1 MGRDIAVQK
10 YRPQL
15 FFGAAVVVGLV
26 TSLLVMGWLR
36 DAELRRVAE
45 AAVPLVSTGDVV
57 VAKGEL
63 AWGTKLTPEML
74 QVVNYPAN
82 ALPDGY
88 YKSVDEVNDAV
99 LLQDMKPNEPILRS
113 KLTSGKDVGTGV
125 AAVTD
130 PMKRA
135 MSVKVDEVIGVS
147 GFIKPGDHVDVMVT
161 IDQDAKSQNPVAKMI
176 LGNLKVL
183 AAGMQY
189 EKSGSEKDPKPVQV
203 MTLEVDI
210 EEAEKL
216 ALASTQGKLRLALRN
231 PLNNDKV
238 LTKGANV
245 ASLLSSFRAKSAQ
258 DGQPE
263 YHVEVIKGS
272 DRKQVKF

>member
-1 MGRDIAVQK
+1 MQK

-45 AAVPLVSTGDVV
+45 AAIPVVSTGEIV
-57 VAKGEL
+57 VAKGDL
-63 AWGTKLTPEML
+63 AWGTKLTGEML
-74 QVVNYPAN
+74 QVVNYPAG
-82 ALPDGY
+82 ALPEGY
-88 YKSVDEVNDAV
+88 YKSVEDLMDAV
-99 LLQDMKPNEPILRS
+99 LLQDLKANEPILRS
-113 KLTSGKDVGTGV
+113 KLASGKDVGSGV

-130 PMKRA
+130 PSKRA

-161 IDQDAKSQNPVAKMI
+161 IDPDSKSQSPVAKMI

-183 AAGMQY
+183 AAGMEY
-189 EKSGSEKDPKPVQV
+189 EKKNGEKDPKAVQV

-245 ASLLSSFRAKSAQ
+245 ASLLSSFRVKEKRNTENQ
-258 DGQPE
+258 EGFQ
-263 YHVEVIKGS
+263 VEMIKGAE
-272 DRKQVKF
+272 RKQVKF

>member
-1 MGRDIAVQK
+1 VKK

-15 FFGAAVVVGLV
+15 FFAAAAIVGVV
-26 TSLLVMGWLR
+26 TSFLVIDWLQGT
-36 DAELRRVAE
+36 ELRRAAQEAVSVTSTAE
-45 AAVPLVSTGDVV
+45 VV

-63 AWGTKLTPEML
+63 AWGTKLTSEML
-74 QVVNYPAN
+74 QVVKYPSN

-88 YKSVDEVNDAV
+88 YKSIDELQEAV
-99 LLQDMKPNEPILRS
+99 LLQDIKANEPILRS
-113 KLTSGKDVGTGV
+113 KLTSGKDAGTGV

-130 PMKRA
+130 PTKRA

-161 IDQDAKSQNPVAKMI
+161 IDQNAKSQDPVAKMI

-189 EKSGSEKDPKPVQV
+189 EKNSTEKDPKPVQV

-231 PLNNDKV
+231 PLNNEKV

-245 ASLLSSFRAKSAQ
+245 ASLLSSFRPKVSA
-258 DGQPE
+258 DKDAQPQ
-263 YHVEVIKGS
+263 YRVELIKGA
-272 DRKQVKF
+272 DRKELKF

>member
-1 MGRDIAVQK
+1 MKK

-15 FFGAAVVVGLV
+15 FFAAAVVIGLI
-26 TSLLVMGWLR
+26 TSLLTMDWLR
-36 DAELRRVAE
+36 NAEFRRVAE
-45 AAVPLVSTGDVV
+45 AAIPVVSTAEVV
-57 VAKGEL
+57 VAKADLG
-63 AWGTKLTPEML
+63 WGTRLTPEML
-74 QVVNYPAN
+74 QVVNYPAG

-88 YKSVDEVNDAV
+88 YKSVEDLKDAV
-99 LLQDMKPNEPILRS
+99 LLNDLKTNEVVLRS
-113 KLTSGKDVGTGV
+113 KLASGKDVGSGV

-161 IDQDAKSQNPVAKMI
+161 IDQDSKSQNPIAKMI

-189 EKSGSEKDPKPVQV
+189 EKNGSEKDPKPVQV

-245 ASLLSSFRAKSAQ
+245 ASLLSSFRAKSAS

>member
-1 MGRDIAVQK
+1 MKK
-10 YRPQL
+10 YRPQI
-15 FFGAAVVVGLV
+15 FFAGAVAIGLI
-26 TSLLVMGWLR
+26 TALLVMAYLR
-36 DAELRRVAE
+36 DAELRNVAQ
-45 AAVPLVSTGDVV
+45 AAIPMVTTGEVV
-57 VAKGEL
+57 VAKADL

-74 QVVNYPAN
+74 QVVNYPAG
-82 ALPDGY
+82 ALPEGY
-88 YKSVDEVNDAV
+88 YKNVEDLKDAV
-99 LLQDMKPNEPILRS
+99 LLNDLKTNEVILRS
-113 KLTSGKDVGTGV
+113 KLASGKDVGSGV

-135 MSVKVDEVIGVS
+135 MSVKVDDVIGVS

-161 IDQDAKSQNPVAKMI
+161 IDVDSRNQNPVAKMI
-176 LGNLKVL
+176 LANLKVL
-183 AAGMQY
+183 AAGMEY
-189 EKSGSEKDPKPVQV
+189 EKKGEKDPKAVQV

-231 PLNNDKV
+231 PLNVEKV

-245 ASLLSSFRAKSAQ
+245 ASLLSSFRAKSAH

>member
-1 MGRDIAVQK
+1 VKK

-15 FFGAAVVVGLV
+15 FFAAAALVGLV
-26 TSLLVMGWLR
+26 TSFLVIDWLR
-36 DAELRRVAE
+36 GAELRRAAE
-45 AAVPLVSTGDVV
+45 AAVSSVSTAEVV

-63 AWGTKLTPEML
+63 AWGTKLTSEML
-74 QVVNYPAN
+74 QLVNYPSN

-88 YKSVDEVNDAV
+88 YKSVDELQDAV
-99 LLQDMKPNEPILRS
+99 LLQDIKANEPILRS
-113 KLTSGKDVGTGV
+113 KLASGKDVGNGV

-130 PMKRA
+130 PTKRA

-161 IDQDAKSQNPVAKMI
+161 IDQFSRSRNPVAKLI

-189 EKSGSEKDPKPVQV
+189 EKNGTEKDPKPVQV

-231 PLNNDKV
+231 PLNNEKV
-238 LTKGANV
+238 LTKGASV
-245 ASLLSSFRAKSAQ
+245 GSLLSSFRPKVVPNKDAQ
-258 DGQPE
+258 PQ
-263 YHVEVIKGS
+263 YRVELIKGA
-272 DRKQVKF
+272 DRKELKF

>member
-1 MGRDIAVQK
+1 MKK

-15 FFGAAVVVGLV
+15 FFAAAAVIGLI

-36 DAELRRVAE
+36 NAENRHIAE
-45 AAVPLVSTGDVV
+45 AAIPVVVTAEVV
-57 VAKGEL
+57 VAKADL

-74 QVVNYPAN
+74 QVVNYPAG

-88 YKSVDEVNDAV
+88 YKSVDDLKDAV
-99 LLQDMKPNEPILRS
+99 LLNDLKTNEVVLRS
-113 KLTSGKDVGTGV
+113 KLASGKDVGSGV

-130 PMKRA
+130 PTKRA

-161 IDQDAKSQNPVAKMI
+161 IEPDSKSQNPIAKMI

-189 EKSGSEKDPKPVQV
+189 EKNGGEKDPKPVQV

-231 PLNNDKV
+231 PLNIDKV

-245 ASLLSSFRAKSAQ
+245 ASLLASFRPKEVKKEVE
-258 DGQPE
+258 PE
-263 YHVEVIKGS
+263 SFYVEVIKGG

>member
-1 MGRDIAVQK
+1 MQK
-10 YRPQL
+10 YRPHL
-15 FFGAAVVVGLV
+15 FFGAAVVVGLI

-36 DAELRRVAE
+36 DAELRKVAE
-45 AAVPLVSTGDVV
+45 ASVPVVSTAEVV
-57 VAKGEL
+57 VAKGDL

-74 QVVNYPAN
+74 QVVDYPAG
-82 ALPDGY
+82 ALPEGY
-88 YKSVDEVNDAV
+88 YKSVEDLNEAV
-99 LLQDMKPNEPILRS
+99 LLQDLKMNELILKS
-113 KLTSGKDVGTGV
+113 KLASGKDVGVGV

-130 PMKRA
+130 PGKRA

-161 IDQDAKSQNPVAKMI
+161 IEPDSKRQNPIAKLI
-176 LGNLKVL
+176 LENIKVL

-189 EKSGSEKDPKPVQV
+189 EKNGGEKDPKPVQV

-231 PLNNDKV
+231 PLNAEKV
-238 LTKGANV
+238 LTRGASV
-245 ASLLSSFRAKSAQ
+245 GSLLASHRPKESKRAAEPEFR
-258 DGQPE
+258 
-263 YHVEVIKGS
+263 VEVIKGG

>member
-1 MGRDIAVQK
+1 MLKQ

-15 FFGAAVVVGLV
+15 FFGAAVVIAFI
-26 TSLLVMGWLR
+26 TSLLVVGWLR
-36 DAELRRVAE
+36 DINIKTAAE
-45 AAVPLVSTGDVV
+45 AAIPVMTTGEVV
-57 VAKGEL
+57 VAKVDL
-63 AWGTKLTPEML
+63 PWGTKLTPEML
-74 QVVNYPAN
+74 QVVNYPAG
-82 ALPDGY
+82 ALPEGY
-88 YKSVDEVNDAV
+88 YKNVDDLKDSV
-99 LLQDMKPNEPILRS
+99 LLHNLTMNEPILRS
-113 KLTSGKDVGTGV
+113 KLASGKDVGTGV

-130 PMKRA
+130 PTKRA

-161 IDQDAKSQNPVAKMI
+161 IEPDSKSQNPVAKMI

-183 AAGMQY
+183 AAGMQF
-189 EKSGSEKDPKPVQV
+189 EKTGNEKDPKPVQV

-231 PLNNDKV
+231 PLNAEKV

-245 ASLLSSFRAKSAQ
+245 ASLLSSFRAKEIKKEGTPQQAVF
-258 DGQPE
+258 E
-263 YHVEVIKGS
+263 VEVIKGG
-272 DRKQVKF
+272 DRTQVKF

>member
-1 MGRDIAVQK
+1 MQK

-15 FFGAAVVVGLV
+15 FFGAALVIGLV
-26 TSLLVMGWLR
+26 TSFLVMGWLR

-45 AAVPLVSTGDVV
+45 AAVPVVSTGEVV

-63 AWGTKLTPEML
+63 SWGTKLTPEML
-74 QVVNYPAN
+74 QVVSYPAG

-88 YKSVDEVNDAV
+88 YKSAEDLTDAV
-99 LLQDMKPNEPILRS
+99 LLHDVKTNEPILRS
-113 KLTSGKDVGTGV
+113 KLASGKDVGTGV

-130 PMKRA
+130 PTKRA

-161 IDQDAKSQNPVAKMI
+161 IDQDSKSQNPVAKMI

-189 EKSGSEKDPKPVQV
+189 EKNGTEKDPKPVQV

-231 PLNNDKV
+231 PLNNEKV

-245 ASLLSSFRAKSAQ
+245 ASLLSSFRPKEVAKANK

-263 YHVEVIKGS
+263 YHVEIIKGS
-272 DRKQVKF
+272 DRKDVKF

>member
-1 MGRDIAVQK
+1 MKK
-10 YRPQL
+10 YRAQL
-15 FFGAAVVVGLV
+15 FFGAAVVIGLI

-36 DAELRRVAE
+36 DSELRRSAE
-45 AAVPLVSTGDVV
+45 AAIPVMATGEVV
-57 VAKGEL
+57 VAKAEL
-63 AWGTKLTPEML
+63 AWGTKLTPEMV
-74 QVVNYPAN
+74 QVVHYPAG

-88 YKSVDEVNDAV
+88 YKKIEDLSDAV
-99 LLQDMKPNEPILRS
+99 LLHDVKTNEPILRS
-113 KLTSGKDVGTGV
+113 RLASGKDVGVGV

-130 PMKRA
+130 PGKRA

-161 IDQDAKSQNPVAKMI
+161 IEPDSKSQNPIAKLI
-176 LGNLKVL
+176 LENVKVL

-189 EKSGSEKDPKPVQV
+189 EKNGAEKDPKPVQV
-203 MTLEVDI
+203 MTLEVEI

-231 PLNNDKV
+231 PLNAEKV

-245 ASLLSSFRAKSAQ
+245 AALLASFRPKETKKEAE
-258 DGQPE
+258 PE
-263 YHVEVIKGS
+263 FHVEIIKGG

>member
-1 MGRDIAVQK
+1 MKK

-15 FFGAAVVVGLV
+15 FFAAAAIVGLV
-26 TSLLVMGWLR
+26 TSFLIIDWLR
-36 DAELRRVAE
+36 GAELRRAAE
-45 AAVPLVSTGDVV
+45 AAISVTSTAEVI

-88 YKSVDEVNDAV
+88 YKSIDELQDAV
-99 LLQDMKPNEPILRS
+99 LLQDVKANEPILRS
-113 KLTSGKDVGTGV
+113 RLTSGKDVGTGV

-130 PMKRA
+130 PTKRA

-161 IDQDAKSQNPVAKMI
+161 IDESTKAQNPVAKMI

-189 EKSGSEKDPKPVQV
+189 EKSGTEKDPKPVQV

-231 PLNNDKV
+231 PLNNEKV

-245 ASLLSSFRAKSAQ
+245 ASLLSSFRPKAVGNKDA
-258 DGQPE
+258 QPE
-263 YHVEVIKGS
+263 YRVELIKGA
-272 DRKQVKF
+272 DRKEIKF

>member
-1 MGRDIAVQK
+1 MQK

-15 FFGAAVVVGLV
+15 FFAAAVVIGLI
-26 TSLLVMGWLR
+26 TSLLVMGWLH

-45 AAVPLVSTGDVV
+45 AAVPVVSTAEVV
-57 VAKGEL
+57 VAKADL

-74 QVVNYPAN
+74 QVVNYPAG

-88 YKSVDEVNDAV
+88 YKNIDDLNDAV
-99 LLQDMKPNEPILRS
+99 LLHDLKTNEPILRS
-113 KLTSGKDVGTGV
+113 KLASGKDVGVGV

-161 IDQDAKSQNPVAKMI
+161 IEPDTKSQHPIAKLI
-176 LGNLKVL
+176 LENIKVL

-189 EKSGSEKDPKPVQV
+189 EKSGNEKDPKPVQV
-203 MTLEVDI
+203 MTLEVEI

-231 PLNNDKV
+231 PLNAEKV

-245 ASLLSSFRAKSAQ
+245 AALLASFRPKEAAQ
-258 DGQPE
+258 AAQPE
-263 YHVEVIKGS
+263 FHVEVIKGS

>member
-1 MGRDIAVQK
+1 MQK

-15 FFGAAVVVGLV
+15 FFGAAVVIGLI

-36 DAELRRVAE
+36 DAELRRGAE
-45 AAVPLVSTGDVV
+45 AAVPVVSTAEVV
-57 VAKGEL
+57 VAKADL

-74 QVVNYPAN
+74 QVVNYPAG
-82 ALPDGY
+82 ALPDGH
-88 YKSVDEVNDAV
+88 YKTVDDLNDAV
-99 LLQDMKPNEPILRS
+99 LLVDMKTNEPILRS
-113 KLTSGKDVGTGV
+113 KLASGKDVGTGV

-161 IDQDAKSQNPVAKMI
+161 IEPDSKSQHPVAKLI
-176 LGNLKVL
+176 LEHVKVL
-183 AAGMQY
+183 AAGLQY
-189 EKSGSEKDPKPVQV
+189 EKNGNEKEPKPVQV

-231 PLNNDKV
+231 PLNVEKV

-245 ASLLSSFRAKSAQ
+245 ASLLASFRPKENKRAA
-258 DGQPE
+258 DPE
-263 YHVEVIKGS
+263 FHVEVIKGGE
-272 DRKQVKF
+272 RKQVKF

>member
-1 MGRDIAVQK
+1 MKK

-15 FFGAAVVVGLV
+15 FFGAAVVIGLI

-36 DAELRRVAE
+36 DAEMRRGAE
-45 AAVPLVSTGDVV
+45 AALPVVSTAEVV
-57 VAKGEL
+57 VAKADL
-63 AWGTKLTPEML
+63 AWGTKLTPEMM
-74 QVVNYPAN
+74 QVVNYPAG

-88 YKSVDEVNDAV
+88 YKTVEDLQDAV
-99 LLQDMKPNEPILRS
+99 LLLDVKTNEPILKS
-113 KLTSGKDVGTGV
+113 KLASGKDVGVGV

-130 PMKRA
+130 PTKRA

-161 IDQDAKSQNPVAKMI
+161 IEADARRQHPVAKLI
-176 LGNLKVL
+176 LENLKVL

-189 EKSGSEKDPKPVQV
+189 EKNGSEKDPKPVQV

-210 EEAEKL
+210 DEAEKL

-231 PLNNDKV
+231 PLNAEKV

-245 ASLLSSFRAKSAQ
+245 GSLMASLRPKEAKRQAA
-258 DGQPE
+258 PE
-263 YHVEVIKGS
+263 FHVEVIKGA
-272 DRKQVKF
+272 DRKQMKF

>member
-1 MGRDIAVQK
+1 MKK

-15 FFGAAVVVGLV
+15 FFAAAVVIGLI
-26 TSLLVMGWLR
+26 TSLLAMGWLR
-36 DAELRRVAE
+36 NAELRQVAE
-45 AAVPLVSTGDVV
+45 AAMPIVTTAEVV
-57 VAKGEL
+57 VAKADL

-74 QVVNYPAN
+74 QVVNYPAG

-88 YKSVDEVNDAV
+88 YKSVDDLKDAV
-99 LLQDMKPNEPILRS
+99 LLNDLKTNEVILRS
-113 KLTSGKDVGTGV
+113 KLASGKDVGTGV

-130 PMKRA
+130 PTKRA

-161 IDQDAKSQNPVAKMI
+161 IEPDSKSQNPIAKMI

-189 EKSGSEKDPKPVQV
+189 EKNGNEKDPKPVQV

-231 PLNNDKV
+231 PLNVEKV

-245 ASLLSSFRAKSAQ
+245 ASLLASFRPKESKKEAE
-258 DGQPE
+258 PE
-263 YHVEVIKGS
+263 FHVEVIKGG

>member
-1 MGRDIAVQK
+1 MIMQK

-15 FFGAAVVVGLV
+15 FFAGAIVIGLI

-36 DAELRRVAE
+36 DAELRRGAE
-45 AAVPLVSTGDVV
+45 AAVPVVSTAEVV
-57 VAKGEL
+57 VAKADL

-74 QVVNYPAN
+74 QVVNYPAG

-88 YKSVDEVNDAV
+88 YKKIEDLNEAV
-99 LLQDMKPNEPILRS
+99 LLLDMKTNEPILRS
-113 KLTSGKDVGTGV
+113 KLASGKDVGVGV

-161 IDQDAKSQNPVAKMI
+161 IEANAKSQHQIAKLI
-176 LGNLKVL
+176 LENVKVL

-189 EKSGSEKDPKPVQV
+189 EKNGTEKDPKPVQV

-231 PLNNDKV
+231 PLNVEKV
-238 LTKGANV
+238 LTKGASV
-245 ASLLSSFRAKSAQ
+245 GSLLASFRPKETRKAAE
-258 DGQPE
+258 PE
-263 YHVEVIKGS
+263 FHVEVIKGG

>member
-1 MGRDIAVQK
+1 MKK
-10 YRPQL
+10 YRPQI
-15 FFGAAVVVGLV
+15 FFAGAVVIGLI
-26 TSLLVMGWLR
+26 TSLLVVGWLR
-36 DAELRRVAE
+36 DADLRHVAE
-45 AAVPLVSTGDVV
+45 AAIPMVSTGEVV
-57 VAKGEL
+57 VAKADL

-74 QVVNYPAN
+74 QVVNYPAGN
-82 ALPDGY
+82 LPVGY
-88 YKSVDEVNDAV
+88 YKNVEDLKDAV
-99 LLQDMKPNEPILRS
+99 LLQNMMTNEPILRS
-113 KLTSGKDVGTGV
+113 KLASGTNVGSGV

-161 IDQDAKSQNPVAKMI
+161 IEPDSHSQNPVAKMI

-183 AAGMQY
+183 AAGMQF
-189 EKSGSEKDPKPVQV
+189 ENNGNEKDPKPVQV

-231 PLNNDKV
+231 PLNVEKV
-238 LTKGANV
+238 LTKGATV
-245 ASLLSSFRAKSAQ
+245 ASLLASFRPKEIKKMGDS
-258 DGQPE
+258 E
-263 YHVEVIKGS
+263 LYSVEVIKGS

>member
-1 MGRDIAVQK
+1 MQK

-15 FFGAAVVVGLV
+15 FFGAAVVIGLI

-45 AAVPLVSTGDVV
+45 AAVPVVSTSEVI
-57 VAKGEL
+57 VAQADL

-88 YKSVDEVNDAV
+88 YKKVDDLKDAV
-99 LLQDMKPNEPILRS
+99 LLHDVKKNEPILLS
-113 KLTSGKDVGTGV
+113 KLASGKDVGVGV

-130 PMKRA
+130 PSKRA

-147 GFIKPGDHVDVMVT
+147 GFIKPGDRVDVMVT
-161 IDQDAKSQNPVAKMI
+161 IEPDSKSQHSVAKLI
-176 LGNLKVL
+176 LENIRVL

-189 EKSGSEKDPKPVQV
+189 EKNGTEKDPKPVQV

-231 PLNNDKV
+231 PLNAEKV

-245 ASLLSSFRAKSAQ
+245 GSLLASFRPKEGKKAAAA
-258 DGQPE
+258 PE
-263 YHVEVIKGS
+263 FHVEIIKGG
-272 DRKQVKF
+272 DRKRVKF

>member
-1 MGRDIAVQK
+1 MKK
-10 YRPQL
+10 YRAQL
-15 FFGAAVVVGLV
+15 FFAAAAIIGLV
-26 TSLLVMGWLR
+26 TSFLVIDWLR
-36 DAELRRVAE
+36 GAELRRAAE
-45 AAVPLVSTGDVV
+45 AAVSAVSTAEVV

-63 AWGTKLTPEML
+63 VWGTKLTSEML
-74 QVVNYPAN
+74 QVVNYPSN
-82 ALPDGY
+82 ALPDGH
-88 YKSVDEVNDAV
+88 YKSIDELQDAV
-99 LLQDMKPNEPILRS
+99 LLQDVKANEPILRS
-113 KLTSGKDVGTGV
+113 RLTSGKDVGTGV

-130 PMKRA
+130 PTKRA

-161 IDQDAKSQNPVAKMI
+161 IDEGSKSQHPVAKMI
-176 LGNLKVL
+176 LGNLRVL

-189 EKSGSEKDPKPVQV
+189 EKNSTEKDPKPVQV

-231 PLNNDKV
+231 PLNNEKV

-245 ASLLSSFRAKSAQ
+245 ASLLSSFRPKAVANSDAQ
-258 DGQPE
+258 PI
-263 YHVEVIKGS
+263 YRVEIIKGA
-272 DRKQVKF
+272 DRKELKF

>member
-1 MGRDIAVQK
+1 MKK

-15 FFGAAVVVGLV
+15 FFAAAVVIGLI
-26 TSLLVMGWLR
+26 TSLLVMGMLR
-36 DAELRRVAE
+36 NAELRNVAE
-45 AAVPLVSTGDVV
+45 AAISVAPTAEVV
-57 VAKGEL
+57 VAKADL

-74 QVVNYPAN
+74 QVVNYPAG
-82 ALPDGY
+82 ALPAGY
-88 YKSVDEVNDAV
+88 YKNIDDLKEAV
-99 LLQDMKPNEPILRS
+99 LLNELKANEVILRS
-113 KLTSGKDVGTGV
+113 KLASGKDVGSGV

-161 IDQDAKSQNPVAKMI
+161 IEPDSKSQNPIAKMI

-189 EKSGSEKDPKPVQV
+189 EKNGNEKDPKPVQV

-231 PLNNDKV
+231 PLNIEKV

-245 ASLLSSFRAKSAQ
+245 ASLLASFRTKDTKKEAE
-258 DGQPE
+258 PE
-263 YHVEVIKGS
+263 FHVELIKGGE
-272 DRKQVKF
+272 RKQVKF

>member
-1 MGRDIAVQK
+1 MMMKK

-15 FFGAAVVVGLV
+15 FFAAAIVIGLI
-26 TSLLVMGWLR
+26 TSFLVMGWLR
-36 DAELRRVAE
+36 DADLRHVAE
-45 AAVPLVSTGDVV
+45 AAIPIVATGEVV
-57 VAKGEL
+57 VAKADL

-74 QVVNYPAN
+74 QVVNYPAGS
-82 ALPDGY
+82 LPEGY
-88 YKSVDEVNDAV
+88 YKNIDDLKDSV
-99 LLQDMKPNEPILRS
+99 LLHNVTTNEPILRS
-113 KLTSGKDVGTGV
+113 KLASGKNVGEGV

-130 PMKRA
+130 PAKRA

-161 IDQDAKSQNPVAKMI
+161 IEPDSKSQNPIAKLI

-189 EKSGSEKDPKPVQV
+189 EKNGNEKDPKPVQV

-231 PLNNDKV
+231 PLNIEKV

-245 ASLLSSFRAKSAQ
+245 ASLLASFRPKQTERERES
-258 DGQPE
+258 
-263 YHVEVIKGS
+263 YTVEMIKGS
-272 DRKQVKF
+272 DRKELKF

>member
-1 MGRDIAVQK
+1 MKK

-15 FFGAAVVVGLV
+15 FFAAAAVIGLI

-36 DAELRRVAE
+36 DGELRRVAE
-45 AAVPLVSTGDVV
+45 ASIPLVSTAEVV
-57 VAKGEL
+57 VAKADL
-63 AWGTKLTPEML
+63 AWGTKLTSEML
-74 QVVNYPAN
+74 QVVNYPAG
-82 ALPDGY
+82 ALPEGY
-88 YKSVDEVNDAV
+88 YKNVDDLKESV
-99 LLQDMKPNEPILRS
+99 LLHDLKANEVILRS
-113 KLTSGKDVGTGV
+113 KLASGKDVGVGV

-161 IDQDAKSQNPVAKMI
+161 IEPDSKSQNQIAKMI
-176 LGNLKVL
+176 LGNIKVL
-183 AAGMQY
+183 AAGLQF
-189 EKSGSEKDPKPVQV
+189 EKNGNEKDPKPVQV

-231 PLNNDKV
+231 PLNVEKV

-245 ASLLSSFRAKSAQ
+245 ASLLASFRAKPTKKE
-258 DGQPE
+258 GGEPE
-263 YHVEVIKGS
+263 FYVDLIKGG

>member
-1 MGRDIAVQK
+1 MKK
-10 YRPQL
+10 YRPYI
-15 FFGAAVVVGLV
+15 FFGSAAVIGLI
-26 TSLLVMGWLR
+26 TSLLVMGWLQN
-36 DAELRRVAE
+36 AANSHVAE
-45 AAVPLVSTGDVV
+45 AVIPIVSTAEVV
-57 VAKGEL
+57 VTKADL
-63 AWGTKLTPEML
+63 SWGTKLTPEML
-74 QVVNYPAN
+74 QVVNYPAG
-82 ALPDGY
+82 ALPEGY
-88 YKSVDEVNDAV
+88 YKNVEDLKDAV
-99 LLQDMKPNEPILRS
+99 LLNDLKMNEVVLRT
-113 KLTSGKDVGTGV
+113 KLASGKDVGSGV

-130 PMKRA
+130 PTKRA

-161 IDQDAKSQNPVAKMI
+161 IEPDSKSQNPIAKMI

-189 EKSGSEKDPKPVQV
+189 EKTANGEKDPKPVQV

-231 PLNNDKV
+231 PLNVEKV

-245 ASLLSSFRAKSAQ
+245 ASLLASFRTKEAKKQ
-258 DGQPE
+258 VEPE
-263 YHVEVIKGS
+263 SFYVEVIKGG
-272 DRKQVKF
+272 DRKQLKF

>member
-1 MGRDIAVQK
+1 MKK

-15 FFGAAVVVGLV
+15 FFAAAVVIGLV
-26 TSLLVMGWLR
+26 TSLLTMDWLR
-36 DAELRRVAE
+36 NAELRRVAE
-45 AAVPLVSTGDVV
+45 AAIPVVSTGEIV
-57 VAKGEL
+57 VAKGDL
-63 AWGTKLTPEML
+63 GWGTKLTPEML
-74 QVVNYPAN
+74 QVVNYPTG
-82 ALPDGY
+82 ALPEGY
-88 YKSVDEVNDAV
+88 YKTVGDLTDAV
-99 LLQDMKPNEPILRS
+99 LLQDLKANEPILRS
-113 KLTSGKDVGTGV
+113 KLASGKDVGSGV

-161 IDQDAKSQNPVAKMI
+161 IDQDSKSQNPVAKMI

-189 EKSGSEKDPKPVQV
+189 EKNGSEKDPKPVQV

-245 ASLLSSFRAKSAQ
+245 ASLLSSFRAKSGQ

>member
-1 MGRDIAVQK
+1 MQK

-15 FFGAAVVVGLV
+15 FFAGAVVIGLI
-26 TSLLVMGWLR
+26 TALLVMGWLR
-36 DAELRRVAE
+36 DVDMRHVAE
-45 AAVPLVSTGDVV
+45 AAIPTVATGEVV
-57 VAKGEL
+57 VAKADL

-74 QVVNYPAN
+74 QVVNYPAG
-82 ALPDGY
+82 ALPEGY
-88 YKSVDEVNDAV
+88 YKNVADLEDAV
-99 LLQDMKPNEPILRS
+99 LLLDMKANEVILRS
-113 KLTSGKDVGTGV
+113 KLASGKDVGSGV

-161 IDQDAKSQNPVAKMI
+161 IEPDSKSQNPIAKMI

-189 EKSGSEKDPKPVQV
+189 EKNGNEKDPKPVQV
-203 MTLEVDI
+203 MTLEVDV

-216 ALASTQGKLRLALRN
+216 AQGKLRLALRN
-231 PLNNDKV
+231 PLNIEKV

-245 ASLLSSFRAKSAQ
+245 ASLLASFRAKEIKKEGA
-258 DGQPE
+258 PE
-263 YHVEVIKGS
+263 FSVEVIKGG
-272 DRKQVKF
+272 DRTNVKF

>member
-1 MGRDIAVQK
+1 MRK

-15 FFGAAVVVGLV
+15 FFAGAVVIGLITAV
-26 TSLLVMGWLR
+26 LVMGWLQ
-36 DAELRRVAE
+36 DVNMRRVAE
-45 AAVPLVSTGDVV
+45 AAIPTVATGEVV
-57 VAKGEL
+57 VAKADL

-74 QVVNYPAN
+74 QVVNYPAG
-82 ALPDGY
+82 ALPEGY
-88 YKSVDEVNDAV
+88 YKNVEDLNDAV
-99 LLQDMKPNEPILRS
+99 LLLEVKANEVILRS
-113 KLTSGKDVGTGV
+113 KLASGKDVGVGV

-161 IDQDAKSQNPVAKMI
+161 IETSSRFQNQIAKLI
-176 LGNLKVL
+176 LENVKVL

-189 EKSGSEKDPKPVQV
+189 EKNGTEKDPKPVQV

-216 ALASTQGKLRLALRN
+216 ALASTHGKLRLALRN
-231 PLNNDKV
+231 PLNVEKV
-238 LTKGANV
+238 LTKGASV
-245 ASLLSSFRAKSAQ
+245 GSLLASHRPKETRKAAE
-258 DGQPE
+258 PE
-263 YHVEVIKGS
+263 FHVEVIKGG
-272 DRKQVKF
+272 DRKRVKF